1 MQVGE
6 QLRIAG
12 ESAQLIRG
20 VEPMKV
26 RRALFGF
33 GLITVLCL
41 AALIWAGS
49 KRQVFAGLP
58 QLWAAMPVLVS
69 ASFVS

>member
-1 MQVGE
+1 
-6 QLRIAG
+6 
-12 ESAQLIRG
+12 
-20 VEPMKV
+20 MKV